1 MRARFGVAA
10 ALTSV
15 AVLLGGSTAPAGV
28 RAALPHVTIFGDS
41 IAEAIV
47 ENDAAKSIL
56 TNGLDVDFEVAPCR
70 RLVQD
75 SCPYNGVRPPTVMQI
90 VKTLGAK
97 IGPTVIVT
105 LGYNEFE
112 DQFARNIEV
121 SMNAFEDA
129 GVKHVFWLTLRAAR
143 HPYVNMNDSLVAAA
157 ANHPSLIIVDWN
169 LYSRNHPDWFQNDGI
184 HLLGDGSKGMATLL
198 HTTLEQ
204 LGIGA
209 KPKPPKRGAGPVR
222 IATVHLPDAKRR
234 RPYAAKVAAAGG
246 RPPYFWSLPRHLP
259 SGLHLRSTGW
269 VSGIPKAR
277 PGTFQLKLRVRDAR
291 GAASTRNVTLRIRP

>member
-1 MRARFGVAA
+1 MLGRTGLAA
-10 ALTSV
+10 ALAAV
-15 AVLLGGSTAPAGV
+15 ALIGGASAPAGT
-28 RAALPHVTIFGDS
+28 RAPLPHVTVFGDS

-47 ENDAAKSIL
+47 EYDAAKAIL
-56 TNGLDVDFEVAPCR
+56 TDGLDVDFEVAPCR

-75 SCPYNGVRPPTVMQI
+75 SCPFNGVRPPTVMQV
-90 VKTLGAK
+90 VKTLGSK

-112 DQFARNIEV
+112 DQFARNIET
-121 SMNAFEDA
+121 SLNAFEDA
-129 GVKHVFWLTLRAAR
+129 GVKQVLWLTMRAAR

-157 ANHPSLIIVDWN
+157 AKHPGLIVVDWN

-198 HTTLEQ
+198 HTTLQQ

-209 KPKPPKRGAGPVR
+209 KPKPVKKARPIR
-222 IATVHLPDAKRR
+222 IATARLPDAKRGK
-234 RPYAAKVAAAGG
+234 PYAAKLAAKGG
-246 RPPYFWSLPRHLP
+246 RAPYFWSLPRRLP
-259 SGLHLRSTGW
+259 TGLHLRSTGW

-277 PGTFQLKLRVRDAR
+277 AGKFGLTFRVRDAP
-291 GAASTRNVTLRIRP
+291 GATATRHVTLRIRP